1 MRADWT
7 FYSSHPALFLS
18 TYLAHGLLVD
28 YFEKKRRC
36 GTRSQEDSRTNLEW
50 LASLWDWY
58 TSYLLHPIASLQQ
71 FPSDHSEWEDDP
83 NFLFEHLAF
92 PDLWLRPLVNMDYI
106 KTLPTWRLRA
116 AGQSGSEACCEK
128 ADEETR
134 SQHSDEER
142 KEPPHGSSSHK
153 RSLCSVNFNS
163 QLPAC
168 GDVDASGGRQC
179 ACAAESSGN
188 GSSLSADR
196 AVKDNCIVSDC
207 VSNHQHCD
215 WSMWP
220 CDMLQCSEC
229 VVCLETFVSEE
240 VLMGLPCGHAF
251 HQQCIVVWL
260 AAGRHCC
267 PVCRWPSYKK
277 KQQRAAQSSSTDN
290 TVQDWWDGLQL
301 SMVTVSPLR
310 LFRLSNHQ
318 EQLRRK
324 RGR

>member
-36 GTRSQEDSRTNLEW
+36 GTRSQEDSSTNLEW

-83 NFLFEHLAF
+83 NFLFERLAF

-116 AGQSGSEACCEK
+116 VGQHRSSCGK
-128 ADEETR
+128 RDEETH
-134 SQHSDEER
+134 SQHGTATG
-142 KEPPHGSSSHK
+142 KESNELPHSSNAPK
-153 RSLCSVNFNS
+153 RSLCNAEFNLQPSAAPPPPCCHRSV
-163 QLPAC
+163 
-168 GDVDASGGRQC
+168 
-179 ACAAESSGN
+179 SSPP
-188 GSSLSADR
+188 ADR
-196 AVKDNCIVSDC
+196 AVEDSGLVPDG

-215 WSMWP
+215 WSTWP

-240 VLMGLPCGHAF
+240 MLMGLPCGHAF

-277 KQQRAAQSSSTDN
+277 KQQRAAHSSSTES
-290 TVQDWWDGLQL
+290 TVQD
-301 SMVTVSPLR
+301 
-310 LFRLSNHQ
+310 
-318 EQLRRK
+318 
-324 RGR
+324 

>member
-1 MRADWT
+1 
-7 FYSSHPALFLS
+7 
-18 TYLAHGLLVD
+18 
-28 YFEKKRRC
+28 
-36 GTRSQEDSRTNLEW
+36 
-50 LASLWDWY
+50 
-58 TSYLLHPIASLQQ
+58 
-71 FPSDHSEWEDDP
+71 
-83 NFLFEHLAF
+83 
-92 PDLWLRPLVNMDYI
+92 MDYI

-116 AGQSGSEACCEK
+116 AGQPRLEASCEK

-134 SQHSDEER
+134 QHSDKER

-153 RSLCSVNFNS
+153 KSLCSVNFSS

-168 GDVDASGGRQC
+168 SDVDASGGRAC
-179 ACAAESSGN
+179 ACAAESSRN

-196 AVKDNCIVSDC
+196 AVKDNCVASDC

-277 KQQRAAQSSSTDN
+277 KQQRAQSSSDN
-290 TVQDWWDGLQL
+290 TVQDWGDSLQFLLFVSLQTLQPSRIIKKETWSVSVIRAALLWAISTLCFHSCWWAGPSKPSYNASYLDRRWL
-301 SMVTVSPLR
+301 S
-310 LFRLSNHQ
+310 Q
-318 EQLRRK
+318 
-324 RGR
+324 